1 MSVQMT
7 LSDLGSTFWRFCIN
21 YAPMACPRMTK
32 IGIVRQVEEKRVCK
46 GVRPSVS
53 NFFQP
58 LPTTKRLTYTAEF
71 GMVTHVG

>member
-1 MSVQMT
+1 
-7 LSDLGSTFWRFCIN
+7 
-21 YAPMACPRMTK
+21 MACPRMTK